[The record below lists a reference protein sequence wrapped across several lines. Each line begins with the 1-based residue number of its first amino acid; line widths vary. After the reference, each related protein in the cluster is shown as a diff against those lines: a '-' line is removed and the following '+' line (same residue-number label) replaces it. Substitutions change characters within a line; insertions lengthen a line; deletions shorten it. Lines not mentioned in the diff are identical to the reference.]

1 MGSEDFDIRVFK
13 KDELVA
19 EMAETEAVSGLCS
32 VAGPRF
38 AYALN
43 NGTVGVYQGTSR
55 WWRIKVS
62 AAGHLQVVEGKG
74 GCCRAPAGGGR

>member
-1 MGSEDFDIRVFK
+1 MPQLLVGSEDFDIRVFK

-38 AYALN
+38 AYSLT
-43 NGTVGVYQGTSR
+43 NGTVGVYQGSSR
-55 WWRIKVS
+55 WWRIKASPQVVENL
-62 AAGHLQVVEGKG
+62 GKFLQVV
-74 GCCRAPAGGGR
+74 